1 MWDDKH
7 VAIAGFGAEGK
18 SVLSFLKRAG
28 VGRVT
33 ILDESNNID
42 NQAIG
47 GVDVITG
54 QNAFSDLSG
63 FDVVF
68 RSPGVNPNKLN
79 HPNVTSST
87 KIFFSQN
94 KAKIIGVTGSKG
106 KGTTAA
112 LIHEMLKTSGLKA
125 HLVGNIGVPA
135 LDVLESIQ
143 EQDVVV
149 FELSSFQLWDLKS
162 SPEIAVVLMVE
173 PEHLDVH
180 ASIGDYISAK
190 SNIAVYQSKE
200 DFITYHPNNKFS
212 QEIASKSVAKKAKY
226 LTPQGA
232 YIDGGIIKIEQ
243 QEIIKANN
251 VKLIGAHNLE
261 NICAAVTAV
270 WQITKDIRAIK
281 TALTSFSGLK
291 HRLEYVAEV
300 GGVKYFNDSI
310 GTTPA
315 SAVSAISA
323 FDKPVL
329 AIMGG
334 SSKGVDYREMARKMT
349 QLKNLKKVILIG
361 ETAGV
366 ISEDLRQAGFD
377 QNNIS
382 NPESLK
388 IAVHMA
394 HDFASEGDIVVLA
407 PASASFDMFDN
418 YQDRGEQFIK
428 IVKSL

>member
-1 MWDDKH
+1 MWSSWH

-18 SVLSFLKRAG
+18 SVLNFLKRSGA
-28 VGRVT
+28 RKIT

-42 NQAIG
+42 DQEIDD
-47 GVDVITG
+47 VDVITG
-54 QNAFSDLSG
+54 QNAFSDLSS

-68 RSPGVNPNKLN
+68 RSPGINPNKLD
-79 HPNVTSST
+79 HPNVTSPT

-94 KAKIIGVTGSKG
+94 EAKIIGVTGSKG
-106 KGTTAA
+106 KGTTAT
-112 LIHEMLKTSGLKA
+112 LIHEMLKTSGLRT
-125 HLVGNIGVPA
+125 HLVGNIGVPV

-162 SPEIAVVLMVE
+162 SPEIAVVLMIE

-180 ASIGDYISAK
+180 TSMDDYISAK
-190 SNIAVYQSKE
+190 SNIDIFQSKE
-200 DFITYHPNNKFS
+200 DFITYHQNNKFS
-212 QEIASKSVAKKAKY
+212 QEIAVKSVAKKAKY
-226 LTPQGA
+226 LTPEGA
-232 YIDGGIIKIEQ
+232 YIDGGMIRIEQ
-243 QEIIKANN
+243 QEITNTNN
-251 VKLIGAHNLE
+251 IKLIGAHNLE

-270 WQITKDIRAIK
+270 WQITKDVQAIK
-281 TALTSFSGLK
+281 TVLTSFSGLK
-291 HRLEYVAEV
+291 HRLEYVADV
-300 GGVKYFNDSI
+300 DGVKYFNDSI

-315 SAVSAISA
+315 SAVSAMRA
-323 FDKPVL
+323 FDKPVV